1 MFFRFVIY
9 RNSVLA
15 TICSMFGAVSVV
27 MGITA
32 VINGELGI
40 LPAIGV
46 IAFGIGL
53 MLLAGVISN
62 HKEKKKKAKAA
73 QARAAASGAGYTQ
86 PQQTAYTAQSA
97 ASGAGYTQPQHS
109 EYTAQ
114 PAAMYASAEPMAPGK
129 RVNISAVFAAIL
141 FLLAALLEFIVL
153 SERFSQIPNYQMNS
167 NQVSMVSMGILMA
180 IAALRSRHIQQV
192 SVLFILGFLGLA
204 LGNLDVALNS
214 YRAYNF
220 GGYTTPGGIHYA
232 MFAAPALKAAAYFL
246 LALFALLSTRK
257 IKESCGGIV
266 RWLWF
271 VPMLPLV
278 LGVAKEISDDEALWE
293 IMRVFS
299 RRGGIPGLQGLTHP
313 ALLQV
318 YAVVLL
324 ALAVFISGF
333 CFHRLCRKDAAVYTQ
348 SEPQPVYYAP
358 PVQPAQ
364 PQPEPVYSA
373 PEPPRQPVQP
383 QAAPKANDPD
393 VLKQVQAYKDLLDY
407 GILSQ
412 EEYDQKIRELTR
424 G

>member
-1 MFFRFVIY
+1 MRFVIY
-9 RNSVLA
+9 KNSVLA
-15 TICSMFGAVSVV
+15 TICSMFGAAFIVMAVTSMVS
-27 MGITA
+27 
-32 VINGELGI
+32 GELGI
-40 LPAIGV
+40 LPGIGV
-46 IAFGIGL
+46 IAAALGFMWLGDF
-53 MLLAGVISN
+53 IST
-62 HKEKKKKAKAA
+62 KKAERKLKKAQ
-73 QARAAASGAGYTQ
+73 QATAAAASSPTANYAQ
-86 PQQTAYTAQSA
+86 PQQSAPVASYA
-97 ASGAGYTQPQHS
+97 ASAVQ
-109 EYTAQ
+109 
-114 PAAMYASAEPMAPGK
+114 GK

-153 SERFSQIPNYQMNS
+153 SDTFSHIPNYQMNS
-167 NQVSMVSMGILMA
+167 NQVSMVSMGLLMA

-192 SVLFILGFLGLA
+192 SVLFILCFLGLA
-204 LGNLDVALNS
+204 LGNLDVALIA
-214 YRAYNF
+214 YRNF
-220 GGYTTPGGIHYA
+220 GSGRHPLYV
-232 MFAAPALKAAAYFL
+232 MSALKAAAYFL

-278 LGVAKEISDDEALWE
+278 LGVAMEILSNDSFWTT
-293 IMRVFS
+293 IRVFA
-299 RRGGIPGLQGLTHP
+299 RLGTFPGLQGLTRP
-313 ALLQV
+313 SLLQV

-393 VLKQVQAYKDLLDY
+393 VLKQVQAYKDLLDC

-412 EEYDQKIRELTR
+412 EEYDQKVRELTR

>member
-15 TICSMFGAVSVV
+15 TICSMFGAVSFV

-86 PQQTAYTAQSA
+86 PQQTAYTAHSA
-97 ASGAGYTQPQHS
+97 ASGANYTQPQQTAYTTQS
-109 EYTAQ
+109 AYTAQ
-114 PAAMYASAEPMAPGK
+114 PTAMYASAEPMAPGK

-153 SERFSQIPNYQMNS
+153 SDTFSHIPNYQMNS
-167 NQVSMVSMGILMA
+167 NQVSMVSMSLLMA

-192 SVLFILGFLGLA
+192 SVLFILCFLGLA
-204 LGNLDVALNS
+204 LGNLDVALIA
-214 YRAYNF
+214 YRNF
-220 GGYTTPGGIHYA
+220 GSGRHPLYV
-232 MFAAPALKAAAYFL
+232 MSALKAAAYFL

-278 LGVAKEISDDEALWE
+278 LGVAMEILCNDSFWTT
-293 IMRVFS
+293 IRVFA
-299 RRGGIPGLQGLTHP
+299 RLGTFPGLQGLTRP
-313 ALLQV
+313 PLLQV

-393 VLKQVQAYKDLLDY
+393 VLKQVQAYKDLLDC

>member
-73 QARAAASGAGYTQ
+73 QARAAS
-86 PQQTAYTAQSA
+86 
-97 ASGAGYTQPQHS
+97 SGAGYTQPQHS

-114 PAAMYASAEPMAPGK
+114 PTAMYASAEPMAPGK

-153 SERFSQIPNYQMNS
+153 SKNFSQVPNYQMNS

-204 LGNLDVALNS
+204 LGNLDVARIA
-214 YRAYNF
+214 YRYY
-220 GGYTTPGGIHYA
+220 GSCRHPMYV
-232 MFAAPALKAAAYFL
+232 MSALKAAAYFL

-278 LGVAKEISDDEALWE
+278 LGVAMEIRFNDSFWTTIRLFARLGT
-293 IMRVFS
+293 F
-299 RRGGIPGLQGLTHP
+299 PGLQGLTNP
-313 ALLQV
+313 VLLQV

-383 QAAPKANDPD
+383 QAAPNANDPD

>member
-73 QARAAASGAGYTQ
+73 QARAAAF
-86 PQQTAYTAQSA
+86 
-97 ASGAGYTQPQHS
+97 GAGYTQPQHS

-114 PAAMYASAEPMAPGK
+114 PTAMYASAEPMAPGK

-153 SERFSQIPNYQMNS
+153 SEYFSHVPNYQMNS
-167 NQVSMVSMGILMA
+167 NQVTMVSMGMLMA

-204 LGNLDVALNS
+204 LGNLDVALIA
-214 YRAYNF
+214 YRNF
-220 GGYTTPGGIHYA
+220 GSGRHPLYV
-232 MFAAPALKAAAYFL
+232 MSALKAAAYFL

-278 LGVAKEISDDEALWE
+278 LGVAMEILCNDSFWTT
-293 IMRVFS
+293 IRVFA
-299 RRGGIPGLQGLTHP
+299 RLGTFPGLQGLTRP
-313 ALLQV
+313 TLLQV

-393 VLKQVQAYKDLLDY
+393 VLKQVQAYKDLLDC

>member
-73 QARAAASGAGYTQ
+73 QARAAS
-86 PQQTAYTAQSA
+86 
-97 ASGAGYTQPQHS
+97 SGAGYTQPQHS

-114 PAAMYASAEPMAPGK
+114 PTAMYASAEPMAPGK

-153 SERFSQIPNYQMNS
+153 SKNFSQVPNYQMNS

-204 LGNLDVALNS
+204 LGNLDVARIA
-214 YRAYNF
+214 YRYY
-220 GGYTTPGGIHYA
+220 GSCRHPMYV
-232 MFAAPALKAAAYFL
+232 MSALKAAAYFL

-278 LGVAKEISDDEALWE
+278 LGVAMEIRFNDSFWTT
-293 IMRVFS
+293 IRVFA
-299 RRGGIPGLQGLTHP
+299 RLGTFPGLQGLTQP
-313 ALLQV
+313 VLLQV

-383 QAAPKANDPD
+383 QAAPNANDPD

>member
-73 QARAAASGAGYTQ
+73 QARAAS
-86 PQQTAYTAQSA
+86 
-97 ASGAGYTQPQHS
+97 SGAGYTQPQHS

-114 PAAMYASAEPMAPGK
+114 PTAMYASAEPMAPGK

-153 SERFSQIPNYQMNS
+153 SDTFSHIPNYQMNS
-167 NQVSMVSMGILMA
+167 NQVSMVSMSLLMA

-192 SVLFILGFLGLA
+192 SVLFILCFLGLA
-204 LGNLDVALNS
+204 LGNLDVALIA
-214 YRAYNF
+214 YRNF
-220 GGYTTPGGIHYA
+220 GSGRHPLYV
-232 MFAAPALKAAAYFL
+232 MSALKAAAYFL

-278 LGVAKEISDDEALWE
+278 LGVAMEILCNDSFWTT
-293 IMRVFS
+293 IRVFA
-299 RRGGIPGLQGLTHP
+299 RLGTFPGLKGLTRP
-313 ALLQV
+313 SLLQV

-373 PEPPRQPVQP
+373 PEPPQQPVQP

-393 VLKQVQAYKDLLDY
+393 VLKQVQAYKDLLDC

>member
-114 PAAMYASAEPMAPGK
+114 PTAMYASAEPMAPGK

-153 SERFSQIPNYQMNS
+153 SKNFSQIPNYQMNS
-167 NQVSMVSMGILMA
+167 NQVTMVSMGMLMA

-204 LGNLDVALNS
+204 LGNLDVARIA
-214 YRAYNF
+214 YRYY
-220 GGYTTPGGIHYA
+220 GSCRHPMYV
-232 MFAAPALKAAAYFL
+232 MSALKAAAYFL

-278 LGVAKEISDDEALWE
+278 LGVAMEIRFNDSFWTTIRLFARLGT
-293 IMRVFS
+293 F
-299 RRGGIPGLQGLTHP
+299 PGLQGLTQP
-313 ALLQV
+313 VLLQV

-383 QAAPKANDPD
+383 QAAPNANDPD
-393 VLKQVQAYKDLLDY
+393 VRKQVQAYKDLLDY